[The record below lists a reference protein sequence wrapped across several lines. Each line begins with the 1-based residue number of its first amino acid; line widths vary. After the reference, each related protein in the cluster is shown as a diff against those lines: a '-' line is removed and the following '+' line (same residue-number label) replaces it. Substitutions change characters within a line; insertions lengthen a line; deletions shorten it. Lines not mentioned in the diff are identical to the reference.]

1 LQPTLETR
9 EKQLRLWKEL
19 ILDYCSK
26 SNVYQI
32 NPATF
37 PFFKNESINRQMSVD
52 GIRAIVEFLLAN
64 RNAEWDDTTRTILR
78 IMWKTPESLGMD
90 IYEWA
95 SKKEVLGTV
104 YTIYEL
110 VSGDEYTESGE
121 KERIELILNIISHE
135 PLFLSF
141 SFSFSVFSGF
151 HGTDLVLFRR
161 ALQYLE
167 SQRKVSFCSCF
178 SFYFLPFLFS
188 FSFLTFLSQC
198 KIISGGSPDEDG
210 VKFLSE

>member
-1 LQPTLETR
+1 
-9 EKQLRLWKEL
+9 
-19 ILDYCSK
+19 
-26 SNVYQI
+26 
-32 NPATF
+32 
-37 PFFKNESINRQMSVD
+37 MSVD

-110 VSGDEYTESGE
+110 VSGDEYTDSGE
-121 KERIELILNIISHE
+121 KERIKLILKIISPE

-141 SFSFSVFSGF
+141 SSSFFLFLRFPWHGF
-151 HGTDLVLFRR
+151 GLVSQSSSIPRVPAESEFLF
-161 ALQYLE
+161 
-167 SQRKVSFCSCF
+167 CF
-178 SFYFLPFLFS
+178 SFR
-188 FSFLTFLSQC
+188 
-198 KIISGGSPDEDG
+198 
-210 VKFLSE
+210 